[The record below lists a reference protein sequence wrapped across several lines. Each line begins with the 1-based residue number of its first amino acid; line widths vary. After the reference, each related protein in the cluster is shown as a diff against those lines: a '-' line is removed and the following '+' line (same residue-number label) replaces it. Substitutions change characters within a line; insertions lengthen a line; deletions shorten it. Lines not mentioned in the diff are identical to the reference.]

1 MITYTPRCTLSDST
15 VRCPRLPPL
24 ARCPSALCFHHFKRK
39 LLLLL
44 WQLYYCTHTH
54 THTQREKSYYYF
66 NNLQLFLVLRCQRRR
81 GANVEGRVIQKQ
93 FVEIKF
99 DYIYRPASTST
110 PSPTLSLTLCSASI
124 SRVAFIRSSLSGKVF
139 RRPNPF
145 GSLIAVIAINCLP
158 TLALHPNSPRPCPP
172 RPLCQAEGI
181 LLINMGRVKVG
192 QRFKVPATVARFNW
206 NGKQLFRINTKI
218 I

>member
-1 MITYTPRCTLSDST
+1 MFKPKRPQRTEYPLGQHHPPPTPPPFHSTSLCIPLSLLCVYVGKWIIIFMITYTPRCTLSDST

-124 SRVAFIRSSLSGKVF
+124 SRVAFIRSSLAKFFDARTRS
-139 RRPNPF
+139 
-145 GSLIAVIAINCLP
+145 
-158 TLALHPNSPRPCPP
+158 AL
-172 RPLCQAEGI
+172 
-181 LLINMGRVKVG
+181 
-192 QRFKVPATVARFNW
+192 
-206 NGKQLFRINTKI
+206 
-218 I
+218 